1 MVLSASTLDCDD
13 SRVNFSREIELQPLN
28 AVKRRPMSGANCSN
42 STSSTVSMFLVF
54 ARSHHHSRDLIS
66 RSNLGGFL
74 RIQSDRTY
82 CSSNGHLQLIESQYS
97 LYRKMLIPFFADLKC
112 SSRW

>member
-1 MVLSASTLDCDD
+1 MLLSASTLDCDD

-54 ARSHHHSRDLIS
+54 TCSHRDLIS
-66 RSNLGGFL
+66 RSNLVSSRHTIQEFNMAK
-74 RIQSDRTY
+74 RIQSPKAHKILNCVSANID
-82 CSSNGHLQLIESQYS
+82 SSVQTHHKYMMN
-97 LYRKMLIPFFADLKC
+97 
-112 SSRW
+112 